1 MAGSAGKRLTIS
13 CLQWYRVL
21 CAAKDGEL
29 ALQGQAGAEMI
40 ELLQVVKGER
50 PSYNV
55 GQMSLLEKIN
65 ETADLR
71 RLPLEQLETVSDE
84 IRKYIL
90 ETMSRIGGHT
100 GASLGAIELAVA
112 LHYAFDTP
120 RDRLV
125 WDVGHQA
132 YAHKILTGRR
142 ELLPTI
148 KQYGG
153 ISGFLRRDESEYD
166 TFGAGHASTSLSAA
180 LGMAIAR
187 DRKGED
193 HHVVALI
200 GDASLAGGMAMEA
213 INQAGHLKTRL
224 IVVLNDNEMS
234 IAPAVG
240 ALTGYLNRIRGAQ
253 GYHRFKDEVEETLLA
268 IPSLGERLHH
278 AAKAM
283 KDAIAAAVLPGALV
297 SELGFKYI
305 GYVDGHNPRALV
317 AALREA
323 KQVKD
328 GPVIVHALTTKGKGY
343 PQAEKDYYRWHAT
356 GPFDLKTGKAVKSAA
371 KAPTYTSVFGKT
383 LCELMEKDPKIV
395 ALTAA
400 MPDGTGVCDALE
412 RFPDRSFDVGIA
424 EQHCVTFAA
433 GMSCE
438 GLKPVCAI
446 YSTFLQRA
454 FDQLVHDVC
463 IQNLNVKFCLDRGGI
478 AGGDGPTHHGLLDI
492 AYLRGVPNII
502 VMAPKDEGEMRDMML
517 TLVEHEGPA
526 AMRYPRGN
534 GVGASIDREPE
545 LLEIG
550 KGEILRDGGEIA
562 IVAYGSMVHPSLQ
575 AAENLSREGIET
587 TVVNARFVKPL
598 DAQLLLAL
606 ARTKRLIVTVEEAYL
621 AGGFGSAVLELLEEN
636 GLQDKVRV
644 VRMGIP
650 DRLVTHGDPKLLL
663 AKYGL
668 DTDGIF
674 TRVRESIEV
683 LDDRR
688 AKPQKVGS

>member
-1 MAGSAGKRLTIS
+1 M
-13 CLQWYRVL
+13 
-21 CAAKDGEL
+21 D
-29 ALQGQAGAEMI
+29 
-40 ELLQVVKGER
+40 
-50 PSYNV
+50 
-55 GQMSLLEKIN
+55 LLENIN
-65 ETADLR
+65 SPADLR
-71 RLPLEQLETVSDE
+71 RLPIEQLQPVADE
-84 IRKYIL
+84 IRQYIL
-90 ETMSRIGGHT
+90 ETMSRVGGHT

-120 RDRLV
+120 HDRLV

-142 ELLPTI
+142 TELATI

-153 ISGFLRRDESEYD
+153 LSGFLRRDESEYD

-180 LGMAIAR
+180 LGMAVAR
-187 DRKGED
+187 DKKGED

-213 INQAGHLKTRL
+213 INQAGHLKSRL

-240 ALTGYLNRIRGAQ
+240 ALTGYLNRIRGAHQ
-253 GYHRFKDEVEETLLA
+253 YHRFKEEVEETLLS
-268 IPSLGERLHH
+268 IPSVGERLHH
-278 AAKAM
+278 AAKTV

-297 SELGFKYI
+297 NELGFKYI

-317 AALREA
+317 AAFREA
-323 KQVKD
+323 QQIKD
-328 GPVIVHALTTKGKGY
+328 GPVIVHALTTKGKGH
-343 PQAEKDYYRWHAT
+343 PRAENDYYRWHAT
-356 GPFDLKTGKAVKSAA
+356 GPFDLTTGEAIKSKAA
-371 KAPTYTSVFGKT
+371 APTYTTVFGNT
-383 LCELMEKDPKIV
+383 LAELMGRDEKIV

-400 MPDGTGVCDALE
+400 MPDGTGICTALE
-412 RFPDRSFDVGIA
+412 QFPERSFDVGIA

-438 GLKPVCAI
+438 GMKPVCAI
-446 YSTFLQRA
+446 YSTFLQRG

-463 IQNLNVKFCLDRGGI
+463 IQNLNVKFCLDRGGV

-492 AYLRGVPNII
+492 AYLRGVPNL
-502 VMAPKDEGEMRDMML
+502 VLMAPKDEGEMRDMLFTM
-517 TLVEHEGPA
+517 VEHVGPA
-526 AMRYPRGN
+526 AMRYPRGSGI
-534 GVGASIDREPE
+534 GVAIDAEPA

-575 AAENLSREGIET
+575 AAENLAKEKIET

-598 DAQLLLAL
+598 DAALLLAL
-606 ARTKRLIVTVEEAYL
+606 AQTKRLIVTVEEAYL
-621 AGGFGSAVLELLEEN
+621 AGGFGSAVMELLEEN
-636 GLQDKVRV
+636 GMQDKVRV

-668 DTDGIF
+668 DADGIYM
-674 TRVRESIEV
+674 RVKESIEV

-688 AKPQKVGS
+688 AKPTKVGR

>member
-1 MAGSAGKRLTIS
+1 MLEFCK
-13 CLQWYRVL
+13 
-21 CAAKDGEL
+21 
-29 ALQGQAGAEMI
+29 
-40 ELLQVVKGER
+40 VVKAGTG
-50 PSYNV
+50 SYN
-55 GQMSLLEKIN
+55 GASMSLLERIN
-65 ETADLR
+65 SPADLR
-71 RLPLEQLETVSDE
+71 RLQPDQLVTVADE
-84 IRKYIL
+84 IRAYIL
-90 ETMSRIGGHT
+90 ETMSRVGGHT
-100 GASLGAIELAVA
+100 GASLGAGELAVA
-112 LHYAFDTP
+112 LHYAFATP
-120 RDRLV
+120 KDRLV

-187 DRKGED
+187 DKKGED

-213 INQAGHLKTRL
+213 INQAGHLRSRL

-240 ALTGYLNRIRGAQ
+240 ALTGYLNRIRSAH

-268 IPSLGERLHH
+268 IPSVGERLHH
-278 AAKAM
+278 AAKTM

-297 SELGFKYI
+297 SELGVRYI
-305 GYVDGHNPRALV
+305 GYVDVHNPRALV
-317 AALREA
+317 AAFRKA
-323 KQVKD
+323 QQVKD

-343 PQAEKDYYRWHAT
+343 PQAESDYYRWHAT
-356 GPFDLKTGKAVKSAA
+356 GPFDLKTGKPIKTAAKSA
-371 KAPTYTSVFGKT
+371 TYTTVFGET
-383 LCELMEKDPKIV
+383 LCRLMEDNPKIV

-400 MPDGTGVCDALE
+400 MPDGTGVCSALE
-412 RFPDRSFDVGIA
+412 RFPGRAFDVGIA

-446 YSTFLQRA
+446 YSTFLQRGY
-454 FDQLVHDVC
+454 DQLVHDVC
-463 IQNLNVKFCLDRGGI
+463 IQNLDVKFCLDRGGI
-478 AGGDGPTHHGLLDI
+478 AGGDGQTHHGLLDI
-492 AYLRGVPNII
+492 AYLRGVPNIV
-502 VMAPKDEGEMRDMML
+502 VMAPKDEGEMRDMLFTM
-517 TLVEHEGPA
+517 VEHNGPA

-534 GVGASIDREPE
+534 GVGADIEREPQ

-562 IVAYGSMVHPSLQ
+562 IVAYGSMVHPSLA
-575 AAENLSREGIET
+575 AAENLAKEGLET

-598 DAQLLLAL
+598 DAPLLLAL
-606 ARTKRLIVTVEEAYL
+606 AHTKRLIVTVEEAYL
-621 AGGFGSAVLELLEEN
+621 AAGFGSAVLELLEEN

-650 DRLVTHGDPKLLL
+650 DRLITHGDPKLLL

-668 DTDGIF
+668 DSDGIYI
-674 TRVRESIEV
+674 RVKESIEV
-683 LDDRR
+683 LDERR
-688 AKPQKVGS
+688 AKPHRVVS

>member
-1 MAGSAGKRLTIS
+1 M
-13 CLQWYRVL
+13 Q
-21 CAAKDGEL
+21 
-29 ALQGQAGAEMI
+29 
-40 ELLQVVKGER
+40 
-50 PSYNV
+50 N
-55 GQMSLLEKIN
+55 QMSLLKNIN
-65 ETADLR
+65 SAADLR
-71 RLPLEQLETVSDE
+71 RLPVAQLQTVADE
-84 IRKYIL
+84 IRQYIL
-90 ETMSRIGGHT
+90 ETLSRIGGHT

-112 LHYAFDTP
+112 LHYAFATP
-120 RDRLV
+120 SDRLV

-142 ELLPTI
+142 DLLPTI

-213 INQAGHLKTRL
+213 VNQAGHLKTRL

-240 ALTGYLNRIRGAQ
+240 ALTGYLNRIRTAQ

-268 IPSLGERLHH
+268 IPSLGERLHY
-278 AAKAM
+278 AAKTV

-317 AALREA
+317 AAFREA
-323 KQVKD
+323 QQVKD
-328 GPVIVHALTTKGKGY
+328 GPVIVHALTMKGKGH

-356 GPFDLKTGKAVKSAA
+356 GPFDLATGKVVKSPG

-383 LCELMEKDPKIV
+383 LCQLMEKDPKIV

-400 MPDGTGVCDALE
+400 MPDGTGVCEALE
-412 RFPDRSFDVGIA
+412 RFPERSFDVGIA

-446 YSTFLQRA
+446 YSTFLQRG

-492 AYLRGVPNII
+492 AYLRSVPNI
-502 VMAPKDEGEMRDMML
+502 VLMAPKDEGEMRDMMFTML
-517 TLVEHEGPA
+517 EHDGPT

-534 GVGASIDREPE
+534 GVGAPLDRDPQ

-550 KGEILRDGGEIA
+550 KAEILRDGGEVA
-562 IVAYGSMVHPSLQ
+562 IIAYGSMVHPSWQ
-575 AAENLSREGIET
+575 AAEHLSKDGIES
-587 TVVNARFVKPL
+587 TVVNARFAKPL

-621 AGGFGSAVLELLEEN
+621 AGGFGSAILEALEEN

-668 DTDGIF
+668 DVDGIY
-674 TRVRESIEV
+674 TRVKESIEV
-683 LDDRR
+683 LDERR

>member
-1 MAGSAGKRLTIS
+1 
-13 CLQWYRVL
+13 
-21 CAAKDGEL
+21 
-29 ALQGQAGAEMI
+29 
-40 ELLQVVKGER
+40 
-50 PSYNV
+50 
-55 GQMSLLEKIN
+55 MSLLETIN
-65 ETADLR
+65 SPADLR
-71 RLPLEQLETVSDE
+71 RLPPEQLQTVADE
-84 IRKYIL
+84 IRQYIL

-120 RDRLV
+120 HDRLV

-142 ELLPTI
+142 DLLPTI

-213 INQAGHLKTRL
+213 INQAGHLRTRL
-224 IVVLNDNEMS
+224 IVLLNDNEMS

-278 AAKAM
+278 AAKTV

-305 GYVDGHNPRALV
+305 GYVDGHNSRALV

-328 GPVIVHALTTKGKGY
+328 GPVIVHALTTKGKGH

-356 GPFDLKTGKAVKSAA
+356 GPFDLKTGKAVKSGA
-371 KAPTYTSVFGKT
+371 KAPTYTQVFGKT
-383 LCELMEKDPKIV
+383 LCELMEKDDKVV

-400 MPDGTGVCDALE
+400 MPDGTGVCEALE
-412 RFPDRSFDVGIA
+412 KFPDRSFDVGIA

-446 YSTFLQRA
+446 YSTFLQRG

-492 AYLRGVPNII
+492 AYLRAVPNII

-517 TLVEHEGPA
+517 TMLDHVGPA

-534 GVGASIDREPE
+534 GVGVPIDREPT

-550 KGEILRDGGEIA
+550 KGEILRDGGEVA
-562 IVAYGSMVHPSLQ
+562 IVAYGSMVHPSMQ
-575 AAENLSREGIET
+575 AAENLAKDGIEA

-598 DAQLLLAL
+598 DAPLLLAL

-621 AGGFGSAVLELLEEN
+621 AGGFGAAVLELLEEN
-636 GLQDKVRV
+636 GLQDHVRV
-644 VRMGIP
+644 VRMGLP

-668 DTDGIF
+668 DSDGIY
-674 TRVRESIEV
+674 TRVKENIEV
-683 LDDRR
+683 LEDRR
-688 AKPQKVGS
+688 AKVSR

>member
-1 MAGSAGKRLTIS
+1 MR
-13 CLQWYRVL
+13 
-21 CAAKDGEL
+21 
-29 ALQGQAGAEMI
+29 EMN
-40 ELLQVVKGER
+40 LLQ
-50 PSYNV
+50 N
-55 GQMSLLEKIN
+55 IN
-65 ETADLR
+65 SPADLR
-71 RLPLEQLETVSDE
+71 RLPLTQLSEVSDE
-84 IRKYIL
+84 IRQYIL
-90 ETMSRIGGHT
+90 ETMARIGGHT
-100 GASLGAIELAVA
+100 GASLGAVELAVA

-142 ELLPTI
+142 DQLPTI

-153 ISGFLRRDESEYD
+153 LSGFLRRDESEYD
-166 TFGAGHASTSLSAA
+166 VFGAGHASTSLSAA

-187 DRKGED
+187 DKKGED

-213 INQAGHLKTRL
+213 INQAGHLKSRL

-240 ALTGYLNRIRGAQ
+240 ALTGYLNRIRGAH

-268 IPSLGERLHH
+268 IPSVGERLHH
-278 AAKAM
+278 AAKTV

-317 AALREA
+317 AAFREA
-323 KQVKD
+323 QQIKD
-328 GPVIVHALTTKGKGY
+328 GPVIVHALTSKGKGH
-343 PQAEKDYYRWHAT
+343 PRAEKDYYRWHAT
-356 GPFDLKTGKAVKSAA
+356 GPFDLETGEPITSTA
-371 KAPTYTSVFGKT
+371 KAPTYTKVFGDT
-383 LCELMEKDPKIV
+383 LCELMAEDPKVV

-400 MPDGTGVCDALE
+400 MPDGTGICTALE
-412 RFPDRSFDVGIA
+412 KFPERSFDVGIA

-446 YSTFLQRA
+446 YSTFLQRG

-463 IQNLNVKFCLDRGGI
+463 IQDLNVKFCLDRGGI
-478 AGGDGPTHHGLLDI
+478 AGSDGPTHHGLLDI
-492 AYLRGVPNII
+492 AYLRAVPNIV
-502 VMAPKDEGEMRDMML
+502 VMAPKDEGEMRDMLFTML
-517 TLVEHEGPA
+517 EHVGPT

-534 GVGASIDREPE
+534 GVGADIKRKPE

-562 IVAYGSMVHPSLQ
+562 IVAYGSMVHPALQ
-575 AAENLSREGIET
+575 AAEHLAKDRIET

-598 DAQLLLAL
+598 DSQLLLAL
-606 ARTKRLIVTVEEAYL
+606 ARTKRLIVTAEEAYL
-621 AGGFGSAVLELLEEN
+621 HGGFGSAVMELLEEN
-636 GLQDKVRV
+636 GLQDSVRV
-644 VRMGIP
+644 VRMGVP
-650 DRLVTHGDPKLLL
+650 DRLVTHGDQKLLL

-668 DTDGIF
+668 DADGIY
-674 TRVRESIEV
+674 TRVKESIDV

-688 AKPQKVGS
+688 ANVQKMHR

>member
-1 MAGSAGKRLTIS
+1 MG
-13 CLQWYRVL
+13 
-21 CAAKDGEL
+21 
-29 ALQGQAGAEMI
+29 
-40 ELLQVVKGER
+40 
-50 PSYNV
+50 
-55 GQMSLLEKIN
+55 LLENIN
-65 ETADLR
+65 SPADLR
-71 RLPLEQLETVSDE
+71 RLSLEQLQPVADE
-84 IRKYIL
+84 IRQYIL
-90 ETMSRIGGHT
+90 ETMSRVGGHT

-120 RDRLV
+120 HDRLV

-142 ELLPTI
+142 EGLPTI

-187 DRKGED
+187 DKKGEH

-213 INQAGHLKTRL
+213 INQAGHLKSRL

-240 ALTGYLNRIRGAQ
+240 ALTGYLNRIRGAHQ
-253 GYHRFKDEVEETLLA
+253 YHRFKEEVEETLLA
-268 IPSLGERLHH
+268 IPSVGERLHH
-278 AAKAM
+278 AAKTV

-297 SELGFKYI
+297 NELGFKYI
-305 GYVDGHNPRALV
+305 GYVDGHNTRALV

-323 KQVKD
+323 QQIKD
-328 GPVIVHALTTKGKGY
+328 GPVIVHALTTKGKGH
-343 PQAEKDYYRWHAT
+343 PRAENDYYRWHAT
-356 GPFDLKTGKAVKSAA
+356 GPFDLKSGDAIKSKTA
-371 KAPTYTSVFGKT
+371 APTYTAVFGNT
-383 LCELMEKDPKIV
+383 LAELMGRDEKIV

-400 MPDGTGVCDALE
+400 MPDGTGICTALE
-412 RFPDRSFDVGIA
+412 QFPDRSFDVGIA

-438 GLKPVCAI
+438 GLKPICAI
-446 YSTFLQRA
+446 YSTFLQRG
-454 FDQLVHDVC
+454 FDQLIHDVC
-463 IQNLNVKFCLDRGGI
+463 IQNLNVKFCLDRGGV

-492 AYLRGVPNII
+492 AYLRGVPNI
-502 VMAPKDEGEMRDMML
+502 VLMAPKDEAEMRDMLFTM
-517 TLVEHEGPA
+517 VEHVGPA
-526 AMRYPRGN
+526 AMRYPRGSGI
-534 GVGASIDREPE
+534 GVPIDVEPN

-575 AAENLSREGIET
+575 AAENLAREKIET

-606 ARTKRLIVTVEEAYL
+606 AQTKRLIVTVEEAYL
-621 AGGFGSAVLELLEEN
+621 AGGFGSAILELLEEN

-668 DTDGIF
+668 DADGIYM
-674 TRVRESIEV
+674 RVKESIDV

-688 AKPQKVGS
+688 TKPQKVGR